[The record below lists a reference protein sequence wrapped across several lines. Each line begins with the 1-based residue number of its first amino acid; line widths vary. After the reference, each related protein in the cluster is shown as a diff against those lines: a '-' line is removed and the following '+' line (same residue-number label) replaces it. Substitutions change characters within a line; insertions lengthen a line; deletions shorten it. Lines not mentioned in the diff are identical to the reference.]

1 MTTALWCLFVTMFLP
16 IGCAGISKAGGER
29 YDNAQPRQWL
39 AQQEGFRA
47 RAVAAQQNT
56 WEALLLFAIAVIVA
70 HMLLGPTDSVNQM
83 AVGFVISRLVYI
95 LAYVANWA
103 MARTLV
109 WLVGFFLTIAIF
121 AAAS

>member
-1 MTTALWCLFVTMFLP
+1 MTTALWCLFITMFLP
-16 IGCAGISKAGGER
+16 IVCAGISKAGGQG

-47 RAVAAQQNT
+47 RAVAAQQNS
-56 WEALLLFAIAVIVA
+56 WEALLLFAIAVLVA
-70 HMLLGPTDSVNQM
+70 HVILGPSESVNQM
-83 AVGFVISRLVYI
+83 AVGFVVAR
-95 LAYVANWA
+95 LAYIAAYVVNWA

-109 WLVGFFLTIAIF
+109 WLVGFLLTVSIF

>member
-1 MTTALWCLFVTMFLP
+1 MTTALWCLFITMFLP
-16 IGCAGISKAGGER
+16 IVCAGISKAGGQG

-47 RAVAAQQNT
+47 RAMAAQQNS
-56 WEALLLFAIAVIVA
+56 WEALLLFAIAVLVVHVI
-70 HMLLGPTDSVNQM
+70 LGPSDSVNQM
-83 AVGFVISRLVYI
+83 AVGFVVARLAYI
-95 LAYVANWA
+95 AAYVANWA

-109 WLVGFFLTIAIF
+109 WLVGFLLTISIF

>member
-16 IGCAGISKAGGER
+16 IVCAGISKAGGKR
-29 YDNAQPRQWL
+29 YDNAQPRKWL
-39 AQQEGFRA
+39 AEQEGFRA

-56 WEALLLFAIAVIVA
+56 WEALLLFAIAIIVA

-83 AVGFVISRLVYI
+83 AVGFVVSRLVYI

-121 AAAS
+121 AAVS

>member
-1 MTTALWCLFVTMFLP
+1 MFLP
-16 IGCAGISKAGGER
+16 IVCAGISKAGGQG

-47 RAVAAQQNT
+47 RAVAAQQNS
-56 WEALLLFAIAVIVA
+56 WEALLLFAISVLVA
-70 HMLLGPTDSVNQM
+70 HVILGPTDSVNRM
-83 AVGFVISRLVYI
+83 AVGFVLVRLAYI
-95 LAYVANWA
+95 AAYVANWA

-109 WLVGFFLTIAIF
+109 WLVGFLLTISIF

>member
-1 MTTALWCLFVTMFLP
+1 MTTALWCLFITMFLP
-16 IGCAGISKAGGER
+16 IVCAGISKAGGQG

-47 RAVAAQQNT
+47 RAVAAQQNS
-56 WEALLLFAIAVIVA
+56 WEALLLFAIAVLVA
-70 HMLLGPTDSVNQM
+70 HGLLGPSESVNQM
-83 AVGFVISRLVYI
+83 AVGFVVARLLYI

-109 WLVGFFLTIAIF
+109 WLVGFLLTVSIF

>member
-1 MTTALWCLFVTMFLP
+1 MTTALWCLFIAMFLP
-16 IGCAGISKAGGER
+16 IVCAGISKAGGQG

-47 RAVAAQQNT
+47 RAVAAQQNS
-56 WEALLLFAIAVIVA
+56 WEALLLFAISVLVA
-70 HMLLGPTDSVNQM
+70 HVILGPTDSVNRM
-83 AVGFVISRLVYI
+83 AVGFVLVRLAYI
-95 LAYVANWA
+95 AAYVANWA

-109 WLVGFFLTIAIF
+109 WLVGFLLTISIF

>member
-1 MTTALWCLFVTMFLP
+1 
-16 IGCAGISKAGGER
+16 
-29 YDNAQPRQWL
+29 
-39 AQQEGFRA
+39 
-47 RAVAAQQNT
+47 
-56 WEALLLFAIAVIVA
+56 
-70 HMLLGPTDSVNQM
+70 MLLGPTDSVNQM